1 MIKEKSLDLTKEISS
16 DIPQMKHLY
25 QNLFSRGKELRAEM
39 VSQVASSLRISKE
52 KSDKLGRIVEY
63 IHQSSILHDD
73 VIDAS
78 PIRRGSLSGWMQYS
92 MKRAVLAGDYL
103 LAQAASDTADME
115 NIPLMKITSEVLKKL
130 VKGEW
135 LQDSL
140 KNQES
145 MNELKKVHELKT
157 ASLFQWSLRAPFLV
171 AHRYDDD
178 LHKCLNQIGLMMGLL
193 FQRADDLLD
202 FDIRNSENKSSFK
215 DMEEGFFN
223 SFAVYL
229 SENKPEDFK
238 TFLKSC
244 RSLKEI
250 KAFLGDKEF
259 ERILLSF
266 DEINELII
274 KDCWREIDQLKRK
287 LLKSELSLIEVLKK
301 WPTRLY
307 WRQSV

>member
-52 KSDKLGRIVEY
+52 KSDKLGGIVEY

-103 LAQAASDTADME
+103 LAQAANDTADME

-171 AHRYDDD
+171 VHRYDDD

-202 FDIRNSENKSSFK
+202 FDIRNSENK
-215 DMEEGFFN
+215 GFFN

-250 KAFLGDKEF
+250 KASLGDKEF

-266 DEINELII
+266 DKINKLVIE
-274 KDCWREIDQLKRK
+274 DCWREIDQLKRK